1 MRKYQLLVAWRFV
14 SEAALNGFGL
24 CRVGAALRK
33 STQRKKIAFQAYSVH
48 LAQFFAPIISK
59 LRVEA
64 PELDIHFIV
73 LSHPHFAADSTQALH
88 TFARKDLQI
97 PEGNIHHFWETLWHS
112 YDLIV
117 CTDVYAKFPLRRSLR
132 VFLNHG
138 PGIAR
143 RLVERSPFRKTL
155 YDFDLVL
162 LSGEEDRDLLQRL
175 CGAEFVTDKFKLVG
189 FPYLDRLSADEATRG
204 AYLHSLGL
212 DPDKPVVLLAP
223 SWRGLQ
229 EIHFHKPGF
238 FESLIETLR
247 DLDFNLLIKLHACSF
262 NTVMTQGVDWYQR
275 LRSYIGA
282 HVGLDQDVDDIPAL
296 QHADVL
302 ISDISSRTY
311 NFMLLDK
318 PVVLLA
324 PDDLFSDVLD
334 RERIAL
340 MQQGSFTARSV
351 ADIQA
356 FFTNELPGYCNGAKS
371 RERIARRCFAN
382 RGCAT
387 EAAVSL
393 ILQEVKKGFGLR

>member
-1 MRKYQLLVAWRFV
+1 MRRYRLLVTWRLL

-24 CRVGAALRK
+24 CRVGAALQKRTERK
-33 STQRKKIAFQAYSVH
+33 QIAFQAYSVH

-59 LRVEA
+59 LRAEA
-64 PELDIHFIV
+64 PALDVHFIV
-73 LSHPHFAADSTQALH
+73 LPHPHFTGDSTKALH

-97 PEGNIHHFWETLWHS
+97 PEGHIHYFWETLWHR

-117 CTDVYAKFPLRRSLR
+117 CTDVYAKFPLRRSPR

-138 PGIAR
+138 PGIGR
-143 RLVERSPFRKTL
+143 RLLERSPFRKTL

-175 CGAEFVTDKFKLVG
+175 CAAEFVANKVKPVG
-189 FPYLDRLSADEATRG
+189 FPYLDRLSASAATRG
-204 AYLHSLGL
+204 GYLHALGL

-229 EIHFHKPGF
+229 EIHDCKPGY

-262 NTVMTQGVDWYQR
+262 NKVMTQGVDWYER
-275 LRSYIGA
+275 LRCYIGG
-282 HVGLDQDVDDIPAL
+282 HVGLDREVDDIPAL

-302 ISDISSRTY
+302 ISDISSRAY

-318 PVVLLA
+318 PVILLV
-324 PDDLFSDVLD
+324 PDGLFSDAFD

-340 MQQGSFTARSV
+340 MQQAAFTARSV
-351 ADIQA
+351 ADVQA
-356 FFTNELPGYCNGAKS
+356 FFTNESPGYSNGAGN
-371 RERIARRCFAN
+371 RGQVARRCFAN
-382 RGCAT
+382 HGCAT
-387 EAAVSL
+387 EAVVSL
-393 ILQEVKKGFGLR
+393 VLQEVNR